1 MNRSRVIGILLFVI
15 LLGCVAVIALDQLGM
30 FGGSQSVSTPSNTP
44 ATPNPLPGTPP
55 IGDGY
60 GDLK

>member
-1 MNRSRVIGILLFVI
+1 MNRSRVIGLLLFVI

-30 FGGSQSVSTPSNTP
+30 FGGPQTVSAPASNP
-44 ATPNPLPGTPP
+44 ATPNPLPGTPST
-55 IGDGY
+55 GDGY

>member
-1 MNRSRVIGILLFVI
+1 MNRSRLISILLFVI

-30 FGGSQSVSTPSNTP
+30 FGGPQTVNAPASPP
-44 ATPNPLPGTPP
+44 ATPTPLPGTPSTS
-55 IGDGY
+55 DGY